1 MEKVSVEVKI
11 AETDTGFD
19 HFLDTE
25 KACETDRVV
34 LADTTLP
41 MRDRTEANT
50 ERGSYDDVE
59 FRIAEVAN
67 LLFPDIYRYT
77 HT

>member
-1 MEKVSVEVKI
+1 MEKVCVEAKI

-19 HFLDTE
+19 HFLTTE
-25 KACETDRVV
+25 KVRETGSVV
-34 LADTTLP
+34 GADATVR
-41 MRDRTEANT
+41 MRDETQANT

-67 LLFPDIYRYT
+67 LLFPDIHRYT
-77 HT
+77 HM